1 MAKNKKNNMN
11 ESGKQAGKAG
21 QQPRK
26 LRGEGKNKKA
36 KQEDKTK
43 KAKQEDH
50 LEHIPFKLRE
60 IIKSKDRM
68 KTGSKKSK
76 KLKAAILHNSKPED
90 AQDGDIPVPHF
101 KRKKKESVKAYLQ
114 RMNNEAKHVLFLTKN
129 QVDRKPELDADKQ
142 EKPAGKGKSDKK
154 KEHDKLRLQK
164 LHQKKL
170 DRQETKMEKEM
181 FVDTVPFGE
190 VSMAPPSFSAKPR
203 KAQLKPQKAAKEL
216 LLNSLLGHTAAS
228 TAKPS
233 MARQRIME
241 EERLRAV
248 EAYRLLKK
256 QKQQQHEARTANVE
270 KLKNP
275 Q

>member
-203 KAQLKPQKAAKEL
+203 KAQLKPQAAKEL

>member
-1 MAKNKKNNMN
+1 MGKNKKNKTN

-26 LRGEGKNKKA
+26 LKGDGKPKKA
-36 KQEDKTK
+36 KE
-43 KAKQEDH
+43 EDH
-50 LEHIPFKLRE
+50 LEHIPFRLRE
-60 IIKSKDRM
+60 IMKSKDRM
-68 KTGSKKSK
+68 KKGSLKSK
-76 KLKAAILHNSKPED
+76 KLKAAISPNSKAED
-90 AQDGDIPVPHF
+90 SQDGDIPVPHF
-101 KRKKKESVKAYLQ
+101 KRGKQEGVKAYLR
-114 RMNNEAKHVLFLTKN
+114 RMDNETKHVLFLTKN

-154 KEHDKLRLQK
+154 KEHDKVRLQK

-181 FVDTVPFGE
+181 FIDTVAFGE
-190 VSMAPPSFSAKPR
+190 VSMAPPSLSVKPK
-203 KAQLKPQKAAKEL
+203 KAQVKPQNAAKEL

-241 EERLRAV
+241 EERVRAV

-256 QKQQQHEARTANVE
+256 QKQQQHEARTANLR
-270 KLKNP
+270 KTKNL